1 MTQDRC
7 RVLPLEQGKHVSDE
21 ASHSF
26 GQTWDRNQDTSL
38 YFHTALS
45 GPSWLSN
52 DLSLRPPLLAPTSL
66 WGFFCCI
73 HAVFYAIPQGMSEKV
88 GLGLSLPLSAHP
100 PVTPSLPHGAEGAVS
115 LSIHSVDLPDLSTPC
130 SPALQNAAFTGL
142 QLS

>member
-1 MTQDRC
+1 MKLHTPLDRPGAEIGTLLCAFTQHGQGQPGSQMI
-7 RVLPLEQGKHVSDE
+7 LPCARL
-21 ASHSF
+21 
-26 GQTWDRNQDTSL
+26 
-38 YFHTALS
+38 
-45 GPSWLSN
+45 P
-52 DLSLRPPLLAPTSL
+52 LAPTSP

-88 GLGLSLPLSAHP
+88 GLGLSPPLSAHP

-115 LSIHSVDLPDLSTPC
+115 LSIHSIDLPDLSTPC